1 MRAFRTLVAT
11 VLLAIA
17 LAPAAA
23 AAAPL
28 PPLGPA
34 PALVPAFQ
42 ATMPDRFGLD
52 ADRDGIIDLPNTTVY
67 VHNGVGPARFGLR
80 LDASESRATQAGVA
94 LPIVEYRWHITGE
107 GGPSLVRTGPL
118 PVIEVRLPE
127 GSYLVTLDIR
137 ADLGWGTATARLE
150 REVAVEDLLVV
161 AVGDSYAAG
170 DGNPER
176 ARGPGGLPA
185 LWADSPWDGA
195 VASTHAAAHRSTAAW
210 PALAALAL
218 ERSDPASS
226 VTFVSV
232 AATGARIGAG
242 LLAAGPGAA
251 SGQLEQV
258 AALVGERTID
268 TLLISIGGND
278 VGFAHVVRWLVDA
291 DPQTDPLCYQTDLDN
306 VWSSAA
312 DGDWSRGSG
321 VGFTWPWGLECRP
334 TREENRPQLPGL
346 QGLAGEL
353 DALAAAL
360 EARLHPSAVYL
371 LEYPDPTGA
380 PGGGLCPEIAGDLT
394 PPFGFHEIDTLEA
407 SAARS
412 LVLQPLNLVLAEA
425 ASRHGWTYV
434 SGVAT
439 AFAAG
444 HGYCGTIPFY
454 APTTNR
460 ELPGATGAFP
470 GLSSEQWYRHPA
482 TLDPAGA
489 PDGPGVSWYRT
500 AAQSAVL
507 QGPASR
513 WDTTGTLHPN
523 ELGHRAMARALLQ
536 AMGITSG

>member
-1 MRAFRTLVAT
+1 MRASRILVAT
-11 VLLAIA
+11 VLLAA
-17 LAPAAA
+17 VLAPPTA
-23 AAAPL
+23 AAAPV
-28 PPLGPA
+28 PRLGSA
-34 PALVPAFQ
+34 PALVPAFR

-52 ADRDGIIDLPNTTVY
+52 ADRDGIIDLPNTAAY
-67 VHNGVGPARFGLR
+67 VNSGAGPALFGLQ
-80 LDASESRATQAGVA
+80 LDASQSRATVAGVA

-127 GSYLVTLDIR
+127 GSYVVTLDIR
-137 ADLGWGTATARLE
+137 VNLGWGTATARLE
-150 REVAVEDLLVV
+150 REVTVEDLLVV

-176 ARGPGGLPA
+176 ARRPGGLPA

-232 AATGARIGAG
+232 AATGARIGPG
-242 LLAAGPGAA
+242 LLVAGPGAA

-268 TLLISIGGND
+268 ALLISIGGND

-291 DPQTDPLCYQTDLDN
+291 DPQADPLCYQTDLDN

-321 VGFTWPWGLECRP
+321 VGFSPPWGLGCRP
-334 TREENRPQLPGL
+334 TRENDRPQLPGL

-360 EARLHPSAVYL
+360 EPGLDPSAVYL
-371 LEYPDPTGA
+371 MEYPDPTGG
-380 PGGGLCPEIAGDLT
+380 PGGGLCREIAGDLT
-394 PPFGFHEIDTLEA
+394 PPFGIHEIDTAEA
-407 SAARS
+407 AAARS
-412 LVLQPLNLVLAEA
+412 LVLEPLNRTLAEA
-425 ASRHGWTYV
+425 ASRHRWTYV
-434 SGVAT
+434 NGVAA
-439 AFAAG
+439 AFGAG
-444 HGYCGTIPFY
+444 HGYCGT
-454 APTTNR
+454 APSYGPTADGD
-460 ELPGATGAFP
+460 LAGVAGAFP
-470 GLSSEQWYRHPA
+470 GLSPEQWYRHPA
-482 TLDPAGA
+482 TLDPAGP

-500 AAQSAVL
+500 AAQSAAL
-507 QGPASR
+507 QGPTTR

-523 ELGHRAMARALLQ
+523 ELGHRAMARALLE
-536 AMGITSG
+536 AMGVSPG